1 MLTPGAPL
9 PRQQSIQR
17 TNECARFTQVVCEP
31 VPISYQQ
38 ARWMAGQMAPND
50 VTSCFNKTLE
60 GRAASLSS
68 NKDYYAIYFL
78 SSLSNLP
85 SLSVI
90 FYLTPSPQTSQR
102 LRLFVLSMDTFLHT
116 FVFVFVCVCV
126 QYVCV
131 FVCVCVCWHARIP
144 EWCYPNSW
152 IWALPLFNKWDS
164 KRPRCDRASPPVG
177 LIDI

>member
-1 MLTPGAPL
+1 MWITVHRDNFNLIYFIIFCMGVCMPWYSVMRNWGFRCLNLVSTACCQSFLTDCPFFKKKWCLTWDDVHHAFPFHAKFSLRIIKSVFLLSCFVLTPGAPL

-68 NKDYYAIYFL
+68 NKDYYAI
-78 SSLSNLP
+78 
-85 SLSVI
+85 
-90 FYLTPSPQTSQR
+90 
-102 LRLFVLSMDTFLHT
+102 
-116 FVFVFVCVCV
+116 
-126 QYVCV
+126 
-131 FVCVCVCWHARIP
+131 
-144 EWCYPNSW
+144 
-152 IWALPLFNKWDS
+152 
-164 KRPRCDRASPPVG
+164 
-177 LIDI
+177 